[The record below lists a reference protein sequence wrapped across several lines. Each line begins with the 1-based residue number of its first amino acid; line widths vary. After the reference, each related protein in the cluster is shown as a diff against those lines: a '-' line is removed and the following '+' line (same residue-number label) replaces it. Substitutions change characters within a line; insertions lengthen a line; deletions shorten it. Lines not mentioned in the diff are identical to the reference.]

1 MKCNHEEK
9 YFCRECIE
17 FLCESCKTKHAHNKN
32 NILNVSSQ
40 TDLKKELQKLKDET
54 KPNYSKY
61 EKMDNIEKRIG
72 LTNLFN
78 SFKEVNSKLQEFI
91 QKIDLPSISSK
102 LSFIKSNSDL
112 IKDLSLNS
120 SMKKNDTISS
130 IKRMKEYKTSMLDI
144 SYFSDYFQQIFE
156 DKEMLLF
163 ELYNILF
170 INNNTNKLSD
180 TTLNLSS
187 FNIEPIEEEKPVFAV
202 NTDKIHNL
210 IKLNEFE
217 EKIRLLENENAK
229 LIEINDKY
237 NIEIKRIG
245 TIQNKLV
252 ESNENLN
259 TQLKNFENNRTK
271 NSIIIDDIIVNSSEI
286 KDLVYDKKDSI
297 ISELIKQIIEN
308 KFSQKSFDELDQFS
322 ILSIL
327 KSNTKTLL
335 EKLKLTDLIF
345 ENYYELNNIKQF
357 FQSYYQTFKQSNLNK
372 EINDAICEKITENY
386 FNLIFENRF
395 VIMNIVFDN
404 FFQNYTCKSKKF
416 KSQKNVDM
424 KSCQIN
430 DNDVG
435 KLVNILQSSTKLTDI
450 FLQNNEIT
458 DNGFYMLLSA
468 ILNNKSLK
476 NVYLDNNK
484 LSDNSLKFMS
494 NFIKTIDTK
503 QVALKVL
510 SLQNNNFSEK
520 GKEIL
525 KPIKLVLKVLI
536 YI

>member
-17 FLCESCKTKHAHNKN
+17 FLCESCKTKHAHYKN

-40 TDLKKELQKLKDET
+40 TDLKKEIQKLKDET

-170 INNNTNKLSD
+170 INNNT
-180 TTLNLSS
+180 
-187 FNIEPIEEEKPVFAV
+187 I
-202 NTDKIHNL
+202 

-357 FQSYYQTFKQSNLNK
+357 FQSNYQIFTQSNLNK